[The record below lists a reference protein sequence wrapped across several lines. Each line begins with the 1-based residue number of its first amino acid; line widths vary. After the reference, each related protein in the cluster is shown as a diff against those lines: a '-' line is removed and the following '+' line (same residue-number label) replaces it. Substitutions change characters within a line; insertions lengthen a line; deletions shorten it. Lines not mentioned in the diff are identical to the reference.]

1 MVVRAGADHV
11 GGFTVRCGE
20 IVVLVAGG
28 GPDRWLLSRY
38 CAYADKWKT
47 DRAVEMSMDFAPPK
61 YAQVMTAIQ
70 QRIEAGEYA
79 PGTMLPSETQ
89 LVREFGVGRTTVVRA
104 LQTLAMQGWIER
116 EHGRGSF
123 VKGRPESSPDRV
135 RPGLAVAEQPE
146 GTEIVVD
153 VRRLPAPRHIAR
165 LLGVQE
171 RTPVI
176 ARQRVA
182 KQGGRL
188 SAVETL
194 WFPLEIALGTDL
206 DKPEPLRHG
215 IRQHLQAVKHLRF
228 DHITERLTARN
239 PTKEETE
246 LLGSPKPVLG
256 VLATVHDAAGA
267 VLLVISSALPGD
279 LHELQDVYQVS

>member
-1 MVVRAGADHV
+1 
-11 GGFTVRCGE
+11 
-20 IVVLVAGG
+20 
-28 GPDRWLLSRY
+28 
-38 CAYADKWKT
+38 
-47 DRAVEMSMDFAPPK
+47 MSMDFAPPK

-70 QRIEAGEYA
+70 QRITDGEYA
-79 PGTMLPSETQ
+79 PGDMLPSETQ

-123 VKGRPESSPDRV
+123 VKGRPESPADRL
-135 RPGLAVAEQPE
+135 RPALATAEHPE
-146 GTEIVVD
+146 SAENVTD
-153 VRRLPAPRHIAR
+153 VRRVPAPRHVAR
-165 LLGVQE
+165 LLGAEE

-176 ARQRVA
+176 TRQRVVMR
-182 KQGGRL
+182 GGRC

-215 IRQHLQAVKHLRF
+215 VRHHLQTVKHLRF
-228 DHITERLTARN
+228 DHITERLTARA
-239 PTKEETE
+239 PTKEEAE

-256 VLATVHDAAGA
+256 VLATVHDATGA
-267 VLLVISSALPGD
+267 VLLVMSVALPGD
-279 LHELQDVYQVS
+279 LHELQDVYSVT

>member
-1 MVVRAGADHV
+1 
-11 GGFTVRCGE
+11 
-20 IVVLVAGG
+20 
-28 GPDRWLLSRY
+28 
-38 CAYADKWKT
+38 
-47 DRAVEMSMDFAPPK
+47 MSMDFAPPK

-123 VKGRPESSPDRV
+123 VKGRPESSPDRT
-135 RPGLAVAEQPE
+135 RPGLSVAEQAE
-146 GTEIVVD
+146 DAESVVD

-165 LLGVQE
+165 LLSVQE

-176 ARQRVA
+176 ARRRVA

-239 PTKEETE
+239 PTKEEVE
-246 LLGSPKPVLG
+246 LLGSPKLVLG
-256 VLATVHDAAGA
+256 VLATVHDAAGT
-267 VLLVISSALPGD
+267 VLMVISSALPGD
-279 LHELQDVYQVS
+279 LHELQDVYQVT